1 MIDPLWLSYSSF
13 SAAFL
18 NFLLFQELLV
28 LLQCSGDFLR
38 HILLVVLSQNFCSF
52 KIAHS
57 TPGLLCDPKLVLLQN
72 HLIRLLHFLRE
83 RLNKPLHHHG
93 VAFPEKIRQRSLE
106 FDQNSAEPKL
116 GLGGILSVFGDRIAG
131 GHVENELVL
140 ELVEHDD
147 NESRDAAEGLRG
159 CSFAFELSGFNGTNA
174 GGRLRHCAR
183 YGCKCGCLK
192 SSAAYISKPPS
203 RLVSPLLWWI
213 RIKKWRQSPGTNRGS
228 VFRALP

>member
-147 NESRDAAEGLRG
+147 NESRDAAEEAAVAVKWWMTAALVVAAERVRVEAKREMSREAMAICELR
-159 CSFAFELSGFNGTNA
+159 FEFCGFGYKNE
-174 GGRLRHCAR
+174 RREFE
-183 YGCKCGCLK
+183 K
-192 SSAAYISKPPS
+192 SIED
-203 RLVSPLLWWI
+203 
-213 RIKKWRQSPGTNRGS
+213 
-228 VFRALP
+228 